1 MTNDADRDRYR
12 TAARILHDVAKPMRV
27 LSALAWPGELR
38 EEFLAGGAQTLPD
51 PVYTPIDPS
60 PVLDGVAAARREL
73 RPGDV
78 VDDWLER
85 EASSIESTW

>member
-38 EEFLAGGAQTLPD
+38 VLQAAIDRSASESSPLLPKAC
-51 PVYTPIDPS
+51 PRTNAPQARPET
-60 PVLDGVAAARREL
+60 AAE
-73 RPGDV
+73 G
-78 VDDWLER
+78 
-85 EASSIESTW
+85 EASL